1 MSNSPKPAN
10 EIERLKALDD
20 YDILDTLS
28 EHEFDRLTE
37 LASIICEVPISLVSL
52 LDEHRQ
58 WFKSAVGLPVKETPR
73 DVSFCRYTITDAQ
86 FLEVSDATRD
96 IRFQHNSLVTGGP
109 EIRFYAGYPLI
120 DPDGYALGTLC
131 VIDRKPRTLNE
142 NQKRALQLLSEEV
155 ISLIVE
161 RRKKQDLKNFEKLFQ
176 NSNDLIFVGGMDG
189 FFKRV
194 NPAFTKILG
203 WSERHMLTTSSF
215 EFIHPDDLT
224 KTEAQLK
231 GMMSGKETTNFLQRM
246 KTIDGDYKTIE
257 WTSTPEALT
266 SHIFGIGR
274 DVTAIVL
281 KDKLLAE
288 SEEKLRVFFEN
299 SQGLMCTHDVNG
311 KFLSVNAAGAGIL
324 GYTPDEIVELSLFD
338 IVPKDRHGFLNAYL
352 KEITTT
358 GQSSGQMLTK
368 HKDGSLKVWLYNN
381 TLQISPREGTY
392 IIGNAIDITER
403 YRLEKD
409 LERTKEMLEQTN
421 QVARVGGWEVDIL
434 QQKVYWTSVTKEIHG
449 VPADY
454 EPQLE
459 TGINFYKEGYS
470 RDRITAAINKTIADG
485 TSWNEELQIINTDG
499 KEVWVRALGN
509 AELKK
514 GVCVRLYGT
523 FQDINDYKNAELAL
537 KESIETQ
544 EALNLALIKQI
555 ELVQEQDKTIEK
567 IQEFKF
573 LADSIPQIIWTSSPD
588 GTMDYYNKHWFDYT
602 GLSLEDTL
610 LYGWE
615 PVIHPDDAPKD
626 YADWHH
632 SLATGEPYKSEVRFR
647 RAEDGVYKW
656 HKSMAQPMLAADGTI
671 LKWFGSCYDIDE
683 YKRALDLE
691 NRISQYE
698 DFNRIVAHNLRGPAG
713 SIRMI
718 LNMIGDSADDE
729 EKDEFLQMLNQSSE
743 SLNETLNELM
753 RVLEV
758 RNSKNI
764 AYDTCDLNEMVKVTD
779 AMLKGQMM
787 EKKAR
792 ITTDFG
798 VTSMQFPKMYL
809 ESIFYNMVSNSLKY
823 SKPDVPPVINITS
836 ALVNG
841 HVTLTFEDNG
851 LGIDLIKHGND
862 MFKLNSVFHAG
873 HDSKGIGLFMTKTQ
887 IETFGGKISV
897 ESAPNIGTKFTIVF

>member
-1 MSNSPKPAN
+1 M
-10 EIERLKALDD
+10 
-20 YDILDTLS
+20 
-28 EHEFDRLTE
+28 
-37 LASIICEVPISLVSL
+37 
-52 LDEHRQ
+52 
-58 WFKSAVGLPVKETPR
+58 
-73 DVSFCRYTITDAQ
+73 
-86 FLEVSDATRD
+86 
-96 IRFQHNSLVTGGP
+96 
-109 EIRFYAGYPLI
+109 
-120 DPDGYALGTLC
+120 
-131 VIDRKPRTLNE
+131 
-142 NQKRALQLLSEEV
+142 
-155 ISLIVE
+155 
-161 RRKKQDLKNFEKLFQ
+161 
-176 NSNDLIFVGGMDG
+176 
-189 FFKRV
+189 
-194 NPAFTKILG
+194 
-203 WSERHMLTTSSF
+203 
-215 EFIHPDDLT
+215 
-224 KTEAQLK
+224 
-231 GMMSGKETTNFLQRM
+231 
-246 KTIDGDYKTIE
+246 
-257 WTSTPEALT
+257 
-266 SHIFGIGR
+266 
-274 DVTAIVL
+274 
-281 KDKLLAE
+281 
-288 SEEKLRVFFEN
+288 
-299 SQGLMCTHDVNG
+299 
-311 KFLSVNAAGAGIL
+311 
-324 GYTPDEIVELSLFD
+324 SLFD

-352 KEITTT
+352 KEITTM

-470 RDRITAAINKTIADG
+470 RDRITAALNKTIADG
-485 TSWNEELQIINTDG
+485 TPWNEELQIINTDG

-537 KESIETQ
+537 KKSIETQ

-779 AMLKGQMM
+779 AMLKGQMI

-798 VTSMQFPKMYL
+798 VTSMEFPKMYL

-851 LGIDLIKHGND
+851 LGIDLVRHGND

-897 ESAPNIGTKFTIVF
+897 ESEPNIGTKFTIVF